1 MTTYKTIYTT
11 ERSPFHQERAIA
23 AAPDNLDVTMLRYA
37 TKADLMENLANAT
50 FLISERTGV
59 IDREIIESAP
69 NLKLILRLGSLSH
82 DIDVSAAKEAGIVVC
97 RWSDAGVIRV
107 AEHTIMQLLV
117 LMKKISEVQQVALD
131 ASNEW
136 AESKR
141 TDENTF
147 AYNWSGRQGIMQLYQ
162 RTVGIIGFGEI
173 SAELARRLSGW
184 GCTILYNKRRR
195 LPESVEMELGIQY
208 AEKDI
213 LLATSDYI
221 MNLLPYF
228 PETDMSINADSF
240 SKMKAGSLIVS
251 VGSGSVI
258 DEDALAE
265 AVKSGHLA
273 GAALDTYEWE
283 PIKADNPLI
292 KLAQEGYNILLTPHT
307 AAGSSTAKIADK
319 ERASDFT
326 NIINYLEDKPIVN
339 RLI

>member
-1 MTTYKTIYTT
+1 MTKYKTIYTT

-23 AAPDNLDVTMLRYA
+23 AAPDYLDITMLRYA
-37 TKADLMENLANAT
+37 TKQDLLDQLADAS

-59 IDREIIESAP
+59 IDKDIIQSAP
-69 NLKLILRLGSLSH
+69 NLKLILRLGSLSY
-82 DIDVSAAKEAGIVVC
+82 DIDLSAAKDNGVIVC
-97 RWSDAGVIRV
+97 RWSDPGVIRV
-107 AEHTIMQLLV
+107 AEHAIMQILALT
-117 LMKKISEVQQVALD
+117 KKIRDMQQVALD
-131 ASNEW
+131 ADDEW
-136 AESKR
+136 RESKR

-173 SAELARRLSGW
+173 SAEIARRLSSW

-195 LPESVEMELGIQY
+195 LPESVEQELGIQY
-208 AEKDI
+208 ADKDD
-213 LLATSDYI
+213 LMSTSDYI

-228 PETDMSINADSF
+228 PETDMSINAESF
-240 SKMKAGSLIVS
+240 AKMKQGSLIVS

-258 DEDALAE
+258 DESALAD
-265 AVKSGHLA
+265 AIQSGHLA

-292 KLAQEGYNILLTPHT
+292 QLAKDGYNILLTPHT

-319 ERASDFT
+319 ERTSDYT
-326 NIINYLEDKPIVN
+326 NIINFLENKPLIN
-339 RLI
+339 RLV